1 MKTGLY
7 SDMKKLL
14 SVTFP
19 ILVAQL
25 STMGINFIN
34 TTMAGHAGAD
44 DLAGVSVGTGIFFPF
59 EGAAI
64 GLLMAGTPIIAQLI
78 GKNEKSSIPFVVR
91 TGIYIALALSMLLF
105 AGYFF
110 FADEVVSSM
119 GLTAEVE
126 YIAKNYISY
135 YSASLFDGCGRKHG
149 YLYETF
155 SFRASY
161 QCCFELFSDL
171 WSWRAASPWRY
182 RCRRFG
188 GNYVLFRTAD
198 VPLCDS

>member
-1 MKTGLY
+1 MRYQLDEDKGDLLY
-7 SDMKKLL
+7 EVENDNL
-14 SVTFP
+14 
-19 ILVAQL
+19 ILKIKPEVIA
-25 STMGINFIN
+25 SIGTP
-34 TTMAGHAGAD
+34 
-44 DLAGVSVGTGIFFPF
+44 GTG
-59 EGAAI
+59 GS
-64 GLLMAGTPIIAQLI
+64 G
-78 GKNEKSSIPFVVR
+78 S
-91 TGIYIALALSMLLF
+91 GIYF
-105 AGYFF
+105 
-110 FADEVVSSM
+110 
-119 GLTAEVE
+119 
-126 YIAKNYISY
+126 SY